1 MTRTLLAAL
10 ALAATLLAPQAFAS
24 DSVKLPAQKWSF
36 NGLHGTYDKDEI
48 YRGYMVAT
56 NVCMACHSFK
66 YIS

>member
-10 ALAATLLAPQAFAS
+10 TLAATLFAPFAYAAEGIK
-24 DSVKLPAQKWSF
+24 VPAQKWSF